1 MAKEIIDIGTVA
13 NDGTG
18 DSPRAG
24 GIKINANF
32 TEVYAGLNIA
42 PTTVSTETYTV
53 LAADRILHVTRTA
66 TGACGVTIPTAL
78 ITSTFNLLIK
88 DAGGNAGT
96 NNITI
101 ATEGAETIDGDV
113 SLIMGSDYIARGL
126 YSDGTNL
133 FIH

>member
-24 GIKINANF
+24 GVKINANF

-42 PTTVSTETYTV
+42 PTTVSTATYTV

-66 TGACGVTIPTAL
+66 TGACVVTIPMVL

-88 DAGGNAGT
+88 DGGGNAGT
-96 NNITI
+96 NNITMVG
-101 ATEGAETIDGDV
+101 EGGELIDGEASAV
-113 SLIMGSDYIARGL
+113 IKGDYDAINL
-126 YSDGTNL
+126 YSDGTNI